1 MYWNNNLFSEGYD
14 LAHLWTGR
22 ETLEIVRDGQNQEVA
37 GLASTG
43 VVCGGRFNINRYSY
57 GFSQRYDFRPYKFIL
72 AAHEI
77 GHNFGAIHPDEEDP
91 PVASCSNTIMQS
103 RATQYDSL
111 SFCEFSRNE
120 IRNHVSAY
128 NRCLEAEEESITVN
142 PPSNLSATAIGSSQI
157 RLTWRDNST
166 NETIFGIGRKAVGE
180 DWAFLVALGPNSTE
194 FIDAGLLPTSTYS
207 YQVAAIGDSED
218 SYAESNIA
226 TATTLNSDPGEG
238 RPNLTQWVIPTMAN
252 SPGRFGAYY
261 RTKVILVNSADS
273 DLELVARLYGPNGL
287 VERRTRSIEANHFL
301 VWNNFLDDFF
311 DYRGAGAVEFSGNA
325 PFTVSAEVYTTSP
338 QGTFTTVVHNGPTP
352 LTPRSS
358 WATNVGGITVNSSTR
373 TNAGV
378 FNYSNRRQTVTASVY
393 YSGAE
398 EPDETIMFS
407 LPPKGWAQKSVS
419 ARGVRGH
426 IVWRIPREAY
436 LWVVSVDNGSN
447 DGTLAYPTWP
457 LP

>member
-1 MYWNNNLFSEGYD
+1 
-14 LAHLWTGR
+14 
-22 ETLEIVRDGQNQEVA
+22 
-37 GLASTG
+37 
-43 VVCGGRFNINRYSY
+43 
-57 GFSQRYDFRPYKFIL
+57 
-72 AAHEI
+72 
-77 GHNFGAIHPDEEDP
+77 
-91 PVASCSNTIMQS
+91 
-103 RATQYDSL
+103 
-111 SFCEFSRNE
+111 
-120 IRNHVSAY
+120 
-128 NRCLEAEEESITVN
+128 
-142 PPSNLSATAIGSSQI
+142 
-157 RLTWRDNST
+157 
-166 NETIFGIGRKAVGE
+166 
-180 DWAFLVALGPNSTE
+180 
-194 FIDAGLLPTSTYS
+194 
-207 YQVAAIGDSED
+207 
-218 SYAESNIA
+218 
-226 TATTLNSDPGEG
+226 
-238 RPNLTQWVIPTMAN
+238 MAN

-358 WATNVGGITVNSSTR
+358 WATNVGGITVTSSTR

-426 IVWRIPREAY
+426 IAWRIPREAY

-447 DGTLAYPTWP
+447 DGTLAYPTGLCLDEGESGKSKTGSPFGNFPMLP
-457 LP
+457 LEVDVGQFTDVDVVHPTDVTETNRERLGIQSGGRRESPANVSGQRCGFGGPRG

>member
-1 MYWNNNLFSEGYD
+1 MIS
-14 LAHLWTGR
+14 
-22 ETLEIVRDGQNQEVA
+22 
-37 GLASTG
+37 STIG
-43 VVCGGRFNINRYSY
+43 V
-57 GFSQRYDFRPYKFIL
+57 P
-72 AAHEI
+72 
-77 GHNFGAIHPDEEDP
+77 
-91 PVASCSNTIMQS
+91 
-103 RATQYDSL
+103 
-111 SFCEFSRNE
+111 
-120 IRNHVSAY
+120 
-128 NRCLEAEEESITVN
+128 
-142 PPSNLSATAIGSSQI
+142 
-157 RLTWRDNST
+157 
-166 NETIFGIGRKAVGE
+166 
-180 DWAFLVALGPNSTE
+180 
-194 FIDAGLLPTSTYS
+194 
-207 YQVAAIGDSED
+207 
-218 SYAESNIA
+218 
-226 TATTLNSDPGEG
+226 
-238 RPNLTQWVIPTMAN
+238 
-252 SPGRFGAYY
+252 
-261 RTKVILVNSADS
+261 
-273 DLELVARLYGPNGL
+273 
-287 VERRTRSIEANHFL
+287 
-301 VWNNFLDDFF
+301 
-311 DYRGAGAVEFSGNA
+311 GAVEFSGNA